1 MGCNTSFHHHLVT
14 IHSFVVFQVN
24 SWLLLLLNTPKKK
37 KDNGG
42 CQEKKGN
49 LLGKLDQENKHKKMK
64 NMTLKAK
71 ERHECKELFKKVSQ
85 KIKFSS

>member
-1 MGCNTSFHHHLVT
+1 LVITS
-14 IHSFVVFQVN
+14 SKYPQ
-24 SWLLLLLNTPKKK
+24 KKE

-64 NMTLKAK
+64 IMTLKAK
-71 ERHECKELFKKVSQ
+71 ERHECKEL
-85 KIKFSS
+85 